1 MLLARLW
8 VRSLGLAVF
17 CLVVIAIVLPGCT
30 SQPTES
36 VSDDAVTSIEPAKPQ
51 SAPADAPQPMEE
63 VVREPSDD
71 SSEPTQ
77 VSETPAAPVETPKP
91 QQNPTEQLAR
101 DENNGRE
108 YRTVFYRADANQ
120 PPTMPSVVLSKGHE
134 ALCRLKVGDTMPDI
148 DLEQLGGGRRKLADV
163 AGKKATVVVFWKPG
177 RRMADQQ
184 LADLGPDVIEP
195 FGKAGIAVV
204 GIAVGESPAKAQAAL
219 EHTGGDFPTLL
230 DADGKAF
237 AQVGSEKLPRTF
249 LLDPQGK
256 ILWFDIEYS
265 LSTRRELHQ
274 ALRVVTGEQA
284 ESNGN

>member
-1 MLLARLW
+1 MIT
-8 VRSLGLAVF
+8 VRTWKLSVF
-17 CLVVIAIVLPGCT
+17 CLVMTALVLPGCT

-36 VSDDAVTSIEPAKPQ
+36 VSDVAVTSAEPAQPEA
-51 SAPADAPQPMEE
+51 APADAPQPMDEA
-63 VVREPSDD
+63 VREPSNG
-71 SSEPTQ
+71 SSAPTQ
-77 VSETPAAPVETPKP
+77 VSETPAAPIETPEP
-91 QQNPTEQLAR
+91 QQNPTEQLAQ
-101 DENNGRE
+101 DEKNGRE
-108 YRTVFYRADANQ
+108 FRTVFYRADANQ
-120 PPTMPSVVLSKGHE
+120 PPTMPPVVLSKGHE

-148 DLEQLGGGRRKLADV
+148 ELEQLGGGRRKLADV

-195 FGKAGIAVV
+195 FGKAGIAVA
-204 GIAVGESPAKAQAAL
+204 GIAVGESSANAQAAL
-219 EHTGGDFPTLL
+219 ERAGANFPTLL

-274 ALRVVTGEQA
+274 ALRAVTGEQA